1 MIVQQISE
9 RALDQSCTVLFVQ
22 EVTHSMQGVS
32 LS

>member
-9 RALDQSCTVLFVQ
+9 SALDQSSTVLFVQ
-22 EVTHSMQGVS
+22 EVTHSMQSVS